1 MPSIVCPHVL
11 MLWQQWLFHHTI
23 GQWRNG
29 RKSGFGVMRS
39 WMGHSF
45 IGANENG
52 LMEGFGLFTH
62 SDGTKYEGQ
71 YFNDK
76 PIGVHEVSF
85 ANGTTA
91 MAMGN
96 RGINGLNWTILNQQ
110 EVQALKK

>member
-1 MPSIVCPHVL
+1 MQMAVEFSIKSDWNSVKKSINFTTNN
-11 MLWQQWLFHHTI
+11 LF
-23 GQWRNG
+23 
-29 RKSGFGVMRS
+29 
-39 WMGHSF
+39 
-45 IGANENG
+45 A
-52 LMEGFGLFTH
+52 
-62 SDGTKYEGQ
+62 GQ

-110 EVQALKK
+110 EVQTNQVGRKK

>member
-1 MPSIVCPHVL
+1 
-11 MLWQQWLFHHTI
+11 
-23 GQWRNG
+23 
-29 RKSGFGVMRS
+29 MRS

-110 EVQALKK
+110 EVQKLKWKKK

>member
-1 MPSIVCPHVL
+1 MAVEFFKNSVKKSINFT
-11 MLWQQWLFHHTI
+11 MNNLF
-23 GQWRNG
+23 
-29 RKSGFGVMRS
+29 
-39 WMGHSF
+39 
-45 IGANENG
+45 A
-52 LMEGFGLFTH
+52 
-62 SDGTKYEGQ
+62 GQ

-110 EVQALKK
+110 EVQTNQVGRKK

>member
-1 MPSIVCPHVL
+1 MQMTAEFFKNSVKKSINFT
-11 MLWQQWLFHHTI
+11 MNNLF
-23 GQWRNG
+23 
-29 RKSGFGVMRS
+29 
-39 WMGHSF
+39 
-45 IGANENG
+45 A
-52 LMEGFGLFTH
+52 
-62 SDGTKYEGQ
+62 GQ

-110 EVQALKK
+110 EVQTNQVGRKK

>member
-1 MPSIVCPHVL
+1 MQHH
-11 MLWQQWLFHHTI
+11 LFHGTDVF
-23 GQWRNG
+23 QFLQMTAEFFNNSDQNSVK
-29 RKSGFGVMRS
+29 KSNHFS
-39 WMGHSF
+39 INNLIS
-45 IGANENG
+45 
-52 LMEGFGLFTH
+52 
-62 SDGTKYEGQ
+62 GQ

-110 EVQALKK
+110 EVQTNQVG

>member
-1 MPSIVCPHVL
+1 MAAEFFKNFDRNSFKESISFTTNN
-11 MLWQQWLFHHTI
+11 LF
-23 GQWRNG
+23 
-29 RKSGFGVMRS
+29 
-39 WMGHSF
+39 
-45 IGANENG
+45 A
-52 LMEGFGLFTH
+52 
-62 SDGTKYEGQ
+62 GQ

-110 EVQALKK
+110 EVQTNQVGRKK

>member
-1 MPSIVCPHVL
+1 MALPNHIYKGENNPQSTNPFSKTLPFCKFPSIIV
-11 MLWQQWLFHHTI
+11 TKI
-23 GQWRNG
+23 K
-29 RKSGFGVMRS
+29 KSLGIS
-39 WMGHSF
+39 T
-45 IGANENG
+45 N
-52 LMEGFGLFTH
+52 EGFGLFTH

-96 RGINGLNWTILNQQ
+96 RGINGLNWTILNSQ

>member
-1 MPSIVCPHVL
+1 MAAEFFKNSDRNSVKKRISFPKNN
-11 MLWQQWLFHHTI
+11 LF
-23 GQWRNG
+23 
-29 RKSGFGVMRS
+29 
-39 WMGHSF
+39 
-45 IGANENG
+45 A
-52 LMEGFGLFTH
+52 
-62 SDGTKYEGQ
+62 GQ

-110 EVQALKK
+110 EVQTNQVGRKK

>member
-1 MPSIVCPHVL
+1 MAVEFFKNSVKKSI
-11 MLWQQWLFHHTI
+11 
-23 GQWRNG
+23 N
-29 RKSGFGVMRS
+29 
-39 WMGHSF
+39 
-45 IGANENG
+45 
-52 LMEGFGLFTH
+52 FTMNNL
-62 SDGTKYEGQ
+62 SAGQ

-110 EVQALKK
+110 EVQTNQVGRKK

>member
-1 MPSIVCPHVL
+1 MAAEFFKNSDRNSVKKSI
-11 MLWQQWLFHHTI
+11 
-23 GQWRNG
+23 
-29 RKSGFGVMRS
+29 
-39 WMGHSF
+39 SF
-45 IGANENG
+45 ITNN
-52 LMEGFGLFTH
+52 LFA
-62 SDGTKYEGQ
+62 GQ

-110 EVQALKK
+110 EVQTNQVGRKK